1 MKEALPW
8 LEDLPKKDLATVLSR
23 VKGSLEDITVKH
35 SLNAE
40 LNQPG
45 Y

>member
-8 LEDLPKKDLATVLSR
+8 LEDLPRKDLGTVLSR
-23 VKGSLEDITVKH
+23 VKDSLEDITVKH

-40 LNQPG
+40 LNQPS